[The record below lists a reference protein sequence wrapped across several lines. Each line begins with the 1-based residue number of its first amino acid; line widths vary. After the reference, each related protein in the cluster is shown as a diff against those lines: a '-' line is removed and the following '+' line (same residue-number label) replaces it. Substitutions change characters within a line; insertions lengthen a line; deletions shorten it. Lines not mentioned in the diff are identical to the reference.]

1 MLALTFA
8 GDESGDLSFSFAKGA
23 TRYFVVAMIST
34 AAPEALRRL
43 LADVRHSSALPTEYE
58 FSFHALSSALLRQRV
73 FAALSAADFEG
84 WAIIVDKTTLPD
96 SYKVMRPLDLY
107 VYFVTELVRLIPPA
121 KQEGATLILDEFG
134 VPSQVRT
141 ELRRFMAV
149 RGIPRHFRRVLIKRS
164 RSEPL
169 IQIADLVAGAILRRD
184 AKGDAS
190 AYEHIVAKLQR
201 VLEFSG

>member
-1 MLALTFA
+1 
-8 GDESGDLSFSFAKGA
+8 
-23 TRYFVVAMIST
+23 
-34 AAPEALRRL
+34 
-43 LADVRHSSALPTEYE
+43 
-58 FSFHALSSALLRQRV
+58 
-73 FAALSAADFEG
+73 
-84 WAIIVDKTTLPD
+84 
-96 SYKVMRPLDLY
+96 MRPLDLY

-134 VPSQVRT
+134 APSQVRT

-149 RGIPRHFRRVLIKRS
+149 RNIPRHFRRVLIKRS

-184 AKGDAS
+184 AKGKVS